1 MIWLGTEQGAFW
13 RMEYIIGG
21 IVIVIVLFLTGYIL
35 KKKYYKEIDRLET
48 WKMDIVNRPVLDE
61 MSKVKQLNMTGQTEE
76 LFERWRTEW
85 DEIVTAQL
93 PNVEEYLF
101 DAEEYIDK
109 YRFRKAKEVQ
119 QSIEK
124 FLNEIEENIKKLLSE
139 LNELVGS
146 EEKNRS
152 DIEELKDL
160 YRESKKSLL
169 AHHHTFGKTADI
181 LEQQLDETFAKFEVF
196 DEKTDN
202 GNYLEAREIVL
213 TIHAQLDEIKFKMDK
228 IPEFLVECQSKIP
241 SQLKELS
248 DGYKEMVEQGYI
260 LDHIEFDKEINRL
273 ENETA
278 AYLSLIELADL
289 TDVQNGIEEMKGS
302 IDFLYEL
309 LEAEVHARHYIG
321 QQDVPTRDML
331 FTNKEINRQLKVEVE
346 LVRQS
351 YHLSEKDIIIQTEL
365 EKKLSLLNKSYEVLE
380 HKIISENTAHTML
393 KHELEGIKEQL
404 EEIEDEHVK
413 FAEKLQALRKDEM
426 AARESINDLR
436 KKLAETSR
444 LVSKSNIPG
453 LPQDYLYLMED
464 AKESIGNVI
473 IKLDEK
479 PLNIQTIQQYLEVAV
494 LTVEKIVNTTNDM
507 IETVMLVEKVIQYG
521 NRYRRR
527 YPSVA
532 KGLQDAEASFRGFDY
547 KAALEQAATSI
558 EEIDPGVM
566 NKIEEL
572 ISE

>member
-1 MIWLGTEQGAFW
+1 
-13 RMEYIIGG
+13 MEYIIGG

-85 DEIVTAQL
+85 DDIVTAQL

-119 QSIEK
+119 QTTEK
-124 FLNEIEENIKKLLSE
+124 FLNEIEENIKKLLNE

-152 DIEELKDL
+152 DIQELKDL
-160 YRESKKSLL
+160 YRESKKLLL
-169 AHHHTFGKTADI
+169 AHHHTYGKTADI

-196 DEKTDN
+196 DEKTEN

-213 TIHAQLDEIKFKMDK
+213 TIQAQLDEVKLKMER

-248 DGYKEMVEQGYI
+248 EGYKEMVEQGYI

-273 ENETA
+273 ENETS
-278 AYLSLIELADL
+278 AYLSLIETADL
-289 TDVQNGIEEMKGS
+289 TDVHKGIEEIKGS

-309 LEAEVHARHYIG
+309 LEAEVHAKHYIG
-321 QQDVPTRDML
+321 QQDDPTRNML
-331 FTNKEINRQLKVEVE
+331 FTNKEINRQLKEEME

-351 YHLSEKDIIIQTEL
+351 YHLSEKDMFIQAEL
-365 EKKLSLLNKSYEVLE
+365 EKKLIQLNKSYEVLE
-380 HKIISENTAHTML
+380 HKIISENTAHSLL
-393 KHELEGIKEQL
+393 KTELEGIKSQL
-404 EEIEDEHVK
+404 EEIEEEHVK

-426 AARESINDLR
+426 AARESIDDLR
-436 KKLAETSR
+436 KNLAEAAR

-473 IKLDEK
+473 MKLDEK

-547 KAALEQAATSI
+547 KTALEQAATAI
-558 EEIDPGVM
+558 EEIDPSAM
-566 NKIEEL
+566 KKIEEL